1 MKGYRFYA
9 ELPYNRGSKGPTKDH
24 PAFTRANIREQ
35 MEQGGK
41 INCVAI
47 TLDENDT
54 PYVTPNGNLTSIS
67 AALLTQDSGVSVAPM
82 HRDYLRHKCVR
93 IPAEWVK
100 KLHPSLWSYVNSL

>member
-9 ELPYNRGSKGPTKDH
+9 KLPYNRGSKGPTKDH

-47 TLDENDT
+47 VLDENGT
-54 PYVTPNGNLTSIS
+54 PYVSPTGNLTSIL
-67 AALLTQDSGVSVAPM
+67 ADNALSSGVSVAPM
-82 HRDYLRHKCVR
+82 HRDYLHHKCVR

-100 KLHPSLWSYVNSL
+100 KLHPSLWSYVNSR